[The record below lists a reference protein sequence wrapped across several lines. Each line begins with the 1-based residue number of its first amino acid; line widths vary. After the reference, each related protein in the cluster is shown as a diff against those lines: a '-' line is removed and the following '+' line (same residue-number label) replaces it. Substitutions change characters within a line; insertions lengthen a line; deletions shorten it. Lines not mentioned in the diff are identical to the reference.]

1 MMLIMFQVDSKNY
14 YRGEKVKENVDLE
27 TWGGIVRSCT
37 LDEFLEDDFK
47 DGVYEVYFGNNSL
60 YLKIANFALINESES
75 LLICL
80 NAATSNRANKKPPFF
95 SGDGLANS
103 LKKSLISFSDPGTH
117 IDNVDLG
124 WYIGTHQWL
133 NVQDSIRICIEKIA
147 QKLKKQIVMFG
158 GSGGGFAAL
167 ALSLKMETDATII
180 AMNPQLDIIEYPTSK
195 IYLHSAFPH
204 DGPPPER
211 FSKEDKIKWHIF
223 LIENNLI
230 GKITKEQL
238 NPRCKYLILQNWND
252 SHHFNNHLPNIIP
265 TINDFNISNFYGTF
279 DNISCLFGP
288 WGDGHSV
295 VWREHIE
302 SVINLA
308 MLQTNPSEIMQKLSD
323 NFLPTDSPELFE
335 QSLIQIPPKF
345 SNPNVDN
352 RQEVFV
358 KNNFEGVFISEKNA
372 EYMLKLE
379 PVQLLL
385 QPREPSLGVFAV
397 LSFLEGWFNFTQN
410 DQKMS
415 QLNWRI
421 DLVIIRIKVLH
432 YLVGE
437 IEVRKA
443 MQNHAQLI
451 YKIIQYHL
459 DHVDN
464 EIYHSKFPN
473 ETSEMIV
480 SLKSQLSN
488 LL

>member
-1 MMLIMFQVDSKNY
+1 
-14 YRGEKVKENVDLE
+14 
-27 TWGGIVRSCT
+27 
-37 LDEFLEDDFK
+37 
-47 DGVYEVYFGNNSL
+47 
-60 YLKIANFALINESES
+60 
-75 LLICL
+75 
-80 NAATSNRANKKPPFF
+80 
-95 SGDGLANS
+95 
-103 LKKSLISFSDPGTH
+103 
-117 IDNVDLG
+117 
-124 WYIGTHQWL
+124 
-133 NVQDSIRICIEKIA
+133 
-147 QKLKKQIVMFG
+147 
-158 GSGGGFAAL
+158 
-167 ALSLKMETDATII
+167 
-180 AMNPQLDIIEYPTSK
+180 
-195 IYLHSAFPH
+195 
-204 DGPPPER
+204 
-211 FSKEDKIKWHIF
+211 
-223 LIENNLI
+223 
-230 GKITKEQL
+230 
-238 NPRCKYLILQNWND
+238 
-252 SHHFNNHLPNIIP
+252 
-265 TINDFNISNFYGTF
+265 
-279 DNISCLFGP
+279 
-288 WGDGHSV
+288 
-295 VWREHIE
+295 
-302 SVINLA
+302 
-308 MLQTNPSEIMQKLSD
+308 LQTNPSEIMQKLSD